1 MGWSEEDEYQEQ
13 QIRKR
18 IAEAV
23 AEEREACAA
32 QVRHDCT
39 ACAGTG
45 LVTGANT
52 ECEYCGRP
60 MAAIRARS

>member
-23 AEEREACAA
+23 AEEREACAQIA
-32 QVRHDCT
+32 DRVADGFRKNNDLRGVDFQI
-39 ACAGTG
+39 
-45 LVTGANT
+45 
-52 ECEYCGRP
+52 
-60 MAAIRARS
+60 MAEAIRERTK